1 MTELMQLKTSVLKKT
16 AQKLWRNLP
25 GPTCDGKLIPTDI
38 YRAYKDGAASGIAFI
53 LGVPGNELP
62 VIRSFIGRQ
71 NYDELIAAAVS
82 DLRKSITGSIS
93 SLESKPELV
102 EKWLMLGM
110 HRCAATLNEGEAR
123 VHLLYWDEKPLIQ
136 NLGSGSVDAVAVML
150 GNDEALQIY
159 GNVMNKDLSEV
170 LQGFLHK
177 FIQGNALKLYTNEI
191 RGVDAFTWKPFPA
204 VIMVSEGKLQCDT
217 IEDNMAE
224 ETL

>member
-1 MTELMQLKTSVLKKT
+1 
-16 AQKLWRNLP
+16 
-25 GPTCDGKLIPTDI
+25 
-38 YRAYKDGAASGIAFI
+38 
-53 LGVPGNELP
+53 
-62 VIRSFIGRQ
+62 
-71 NYDELIAAAVS
+71 
-82 DLRKSITGSIS
+82 
-93 SLESKPELV
+93 
-102 EKWLMLGM
+102 
-110 HRCAATLNEGEAR
+110 
-123 VHLLYWDEKPLIQ
+123 
-136 NLGSGSVDAVAVML
+136 ML